1 MFESIKKS
9 FKGNHPDPDDCND
22 EEVYIKLHL
31 SEYNELH
38 QVNQRLQR
46 AEEENKRLAE
56 EISCL
61 ERAEKQAN
69 QRAAEQEKDRKE
81 AEAQL
86 ADTRTRLTD
95 VQSQLADAQT
105 AAAESED
112 KLDHQIK
119 LNENLLR
126 ISRERANAERKLTP
140 KKEHTGY
147 AVLLSTE
154 KQQYYKA
161 AGAAEKSAFTTWET
175 FIQTPYPVDLP
186 EEQTRRLVRDA
197 FYLLQKLGISEDGTD
212 AYRKKEIYQVKNR
225 YKDKG
230 NVLLEWTLRANFK
243 AGYWELRLLHTQPLG
258 IVPENMRLPTRK
270 PEKT

>member
-22 EEVYIKLHL
+22 EEVYIQLHI
-31 SEYNELH
+31 SEYSELL
-38 QVNQRLQR
+38 QVNQKLQK
-46 AEEENKRLAE
+46 AEEENKRLSE
-56 EISCL
+56 EISRL

-69 QRAAEQEKDRKE
+69 QRAAEQEKYRRE

-86 ADTRTRLTD
+86 ADTKTQLID
-95 VQSQLADAQT
+95 VQSQLAEAQT
-105 AAAESED
+105 AVAESED
-112 KLDHQIK
+112 KLDHHIK
-119 LNENLLR
+119 LNEKLLR

-154 KQQYYKA
+154 KQQYYKSS
-161 AGAAEKSAFTTWET
+161 GATEKSVFTTWET

-186 EEQTRRLVRDA
+186 EEQTRRLVQDA
-197 FYLLQKLGISEDGTD
+197 FYLLQKLGISEDGRD
-212 AYRKKEIYQVKNR
+212 VYRKKEVYQVKNH

-230 NVLLEWTLRANFK
+230 NVLLEWTLRTNFK
-243 AGYWELRLLHTQPLG
+243 AGYWEMRLLHTQPLG
-258 IVPENMRLPTRK
+258 IVPEDMRLPTK
-270 PEKT
+270 KTDKT